1 MHHHDLDGLP
11 SWMLWGS
18 ELGAPDTSMVQAFHA
33 TEVSELL
40 SMLHAVGSSID
51 VAELC
56 GGAARATKL
65 AVRRKLRT
73 GQNFDLITN
82 VDLNN
87 PRDKAETKKYVQE
100 NHVLVMVM
108 APTCGPF

>member
-1 MHHHDLDGLP
+1 
-11 SWMLWGS
+11 
-18 ELGAPDTSMVQAFHA
+18 
-33 TEVSELL
+33 
-40 SMLHAVGSSID
+40 MLHAVGSGID
-51 VAELC
+51 AAELC

-87 PRDKAETKKYVQE
+87 PRDQPETKKYAHE

-108 APTCGPF
+108 APTCGPFGPMGRLSRHMHPKSWASAYDQAAPERASLHM